1 MDISKGT
8 PLENDGTVCSK
19 KVAYKNV
26 IIIGLVSLLNYSAI
40 SPTNTLMTSTAGKTL
55 GNITY
60 GMNYTST
67 CLFTFL
73 AVSLLNN
80 FKSRKKLLLFGVLCI
95 VGVMAC
101 NWYTSYYT
109 LLPGTLL
116 FGVGVPTV
124 WMTSLVYVKEIAVY
138 YTRNST
144 QKDTNIASYFTGII
158 IAFSVVG
165 YLVGNAT
172 IAGVLTLLKDQ
183 VGNNSIA
190 TNNFTKLTM
199 ECHTNDDALEFNFV
213 TTNVLRGI
221 IVLYPLSAF
230 GIAVLFLDNLTK
242 QQDKIFPGLN
252 LITRAVKEIR
262 LSAVSIAKLSMRKEI
277 LLTCPLFF
285 TSGMSIGFI
294 FSRYTKVS
302 RLCSCVIMCLYIIL
316 VATSENFFLKKMS

>member
-1 MDISKGT
+1 MDINGRT
-8 PLENDGTVCSK
+8 AFENDAKVCSK

-40 SPTNTLMTSTAGKTL
+40 SPTNTLMTSTAGRTL

-60 GMNYTST
+60 GMNYTLT

-80 FKSRKKLLLFGVLCI
+80 FRSRKKIMLLGVLCI
-95 VGVMAC
+95 AGVMAC

-116 FGVGVPTV
+116 FGIGVPIV

-138 YTRNST
+138 YGKSSA

-158 IAFSVVG
+158 VAFSVVG

-172 IAGVLTLLKDQ
+172 IAAVLTLLKPDEAS
-183 VGNNSIA
+183 NNSTA
-190 TNNFTKLTM
+190 ANNFTTK
-199 ECHTNDDALEFNFV
+199 CYTNDEALKFNLL
-213 TTNVLRGI
+213 TINVLRGI
-221 IVLYPLSAF
+221 IVSYPLLALA
-230 GIAVLFLDNLTK
+230 IAVVLLDDLMK
-242 QQDKIFPGLN
+242 QQEKIFPGLN
-252 LITRAVKEIR
+252 GVPEAIKQIWI
-262 LSAVSIAKLSMRKEI
+262 SAVSIAKLSMRKEM
-277 LLTCPLFF
+277 LFTCPLFF
-285 TSGMSIGFI
+285 TTGMSTGFM

-302 RLCSCVIMCLYIIL
+302 LRHSCIVMCLYIIL
-316 VATSENFFLKKMS
+316 VATY